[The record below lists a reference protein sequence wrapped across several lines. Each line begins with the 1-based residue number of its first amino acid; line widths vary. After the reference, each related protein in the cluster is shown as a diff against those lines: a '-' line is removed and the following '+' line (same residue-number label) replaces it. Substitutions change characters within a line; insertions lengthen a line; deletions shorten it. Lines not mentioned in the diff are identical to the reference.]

1 MMWYGQGEITNNDDY
16 VDMRNV
22 TCRIATL
29 EGYVEDTSLIDRYGA
44 GEAFADLPW
53 AESDAIDEDELDE
66 LLALRTLSECVPGLD
81 SQLIR
86 ESAFQAYAEQFAEDV
101 YGSDNPLYA
110 YTDWEKFANDMQMDY
125 TIVEWDGVTYYYQ

>member
-66 LLALRTLSECVPGLD
+66 LLALRSLSEEVPELD
-81 SQLIR
+81 AQLIR
-86 ESAFQAYAEQFAEDV
+86 ESAFEAYAQQYAESL
-101 YGSDNPLYA
+101 YRHDNPLYA